1 LTLFSTQNINQDV
14 TILIVDDEMPMRH
27 LMSLLLKD
35 FGTIEIAKS
44 GWEALKKVNALI
56 PHLVII
62 DVQVPEMNGYEVC
75 SKS

>member
-1 LTLFSTQNINQDV
+1 
-14 TILIVDDEMPMRH
+14 MPMRH

-35 FGTIEIAKS
+35 FGTIEITES